1 MRRSPRLPKRFPV
14 GTKYIL
20 ESYGGFVRRYIEY
33 PSGRRI
39 ELETRKAL
47 SCGCFDSSIVP
58 ERGADTLNSEPEKFK
73 AKFDLFAG
81 ADEGTEERI
90 RTDSIW
96 GNLGLGLFHRLSP
109 PAGAIATPAVRPS
122 IVLQVAW
129 PLHQKGI
136 Y

>member
-90 RTDSIW
+90 RTDFI
-96 GNLGLGLFHRLSP
+96 
-109 PAGAIATPAVRPS
+109 
-122 IVLQVAW
+122 
-129 PLHQKGI
+129 
-136 Y
+136 

>member
-1 MRRSPRLPKRFPV
+1 MFGDRRRRLRAGSQFV
-14 GTKYIL
+14 G
-20 ESYGGFVRRYIEY
+20 

-90 RTDSIW
+90 RTDSI
-96 GNLGLGLFHRLSP
+96 
-109 PAGAIATPAVRPS
+109 
-122 IVLQVAW
+122 
-129 PLHQKGI
+129 
-136 Y
+136 

>member
-33 PSGRRI
+33 PGGRRI

-58 ERGADTLNSEPEKFK
+58 ELGGENLNSEP
-73 AKFDLFAG
+73 AKIQS
-81 ADEGTEERI
+81 E
-90 RTDSIW
+90 
-96 GNLGLGLFHRLSP
+96 
-109 PAGAIATPAVRPS
+109 V
-122 IVLQVAW
+122 
-129 PLHQKGI
+129 
-136 Y
+136 